1 MGGDI
6 PPEKDQGRKNSRGI
20 FANGARSTCRC
31 STFPCLPIKDS
42 RWTRS
47 ARIRLRGQPR
57 VYRPITA

>member
-20 FANGARSTCRC
+20 FANGAR